1 MDMFDGTISLD
12 VAMENATETLPV
24 KGVMFHEG
32 YGKGPKLKPDATS
45 NLNDIFGVEFAKQPT
60 PLPAARPQGA
70 KFAVFAEEEEE
81 PAAKPSAKPVAKLQL
96 LQSTIRSYLGRQPT
110 RATEQVLMQAQKQ
123 QRKPSRE
130 RARSSQC
137 LQRRQSQQLSQ

>member
-81 PAAKPSAKPVAKLQL
+81 PAAKPKGGKKFAVFAEEAEPAAKPPAKPK
-96 LQSTIRSYLGRQPT
+96 GG
-110 RATEQVLMQAQKQ
+110 K
-123 QRKPSRE
+123 K
-130 RARSSQC
+130 
-137 LQRRQSQQLSQ
+137 